1 MQACKNMDISKEL
14 QGRLR
19 HAIANVSP
27 SDMQQLFNF
36 LRQETYNKIRGANTD
51 EERLSIQIRVRIFD
65 EIELGLKSLRN
76 SA

>member
-1 MQACKNMDISKEL
+1 MDISKEL